1 MKYLNQNVLRLITNL
16 FKIHILYFILLFSS
30 CQSEQIQWIEGLE
43 NDGKGNNNPGT
54 PTELDK
60 QLAYLNK
67 YPKDTIR
74 NFTLLKNSITTAIAD
89 ENEELAYKL
98 IILSLQKYPDIIF
111 EAEFYNAINNFYTTI
126 LKEEETA
133 KWISGIVGERW
144 SKDKITT
151 YFMTKY
157 NYIKEEH
164 LKLISYQDG
173 VQLVNMAKI
182 HSLFFP
188 ESEESALY
196 LWRSYEIMRRMGS
209 EKEALSLLDLII
221 VRHKKWGNI
230 NAVKKERAELIKSKK
245 RSKWNDKVKLPF
257 EINKKDQTP
266 VS

>member
-1 MKYLNQNVLRLITNL
+1 MRLITNP
-16 FKIHILYFILLFSS
+16 FKIHILYFILLLSS
-30 CQSEQIQWIEGLE
+30 CQSEQVQWIEGLD
-43 NDGKGNNNPGT
+43 NDGKGNNNPGI
-54 PTELDK
+54 PSELDK

-67 YPKDTIR
+67 YPKDTLR
-74 NFTLLKNSITTAIAD
+74 NFTLLKESITTAIDD
-89 ENEELAYKL
+89 ENEELAFKL

-111 EAEFYNAINNFYTTI
+111 EAEFFNTINNFYTTI

-133 KWISGIVGERW
+133 KWISGIVIERW
-144 SKDKITT
+144 NKDKKTA

-157 NYIKEEH
+157 NYIKEEN

-173 VQLVNMAKI
+173 EQLVNMAKI

-188 ESEESALY
+188 EKEESALF

-209 EKEALSLLDLII
+209 NKEALSLLDLII
-221 VRHKKWGNI
+221 VRHKKWENI

-245 RSKWNDKVKLPF
+245 RSKWNDKGKLPF
-257 EINKKDQTP
+257 EINKKDQAP